1 MLQRVFSQGGKVMK
15 ARFAGIFVVCFF
27 VGFAS
32 TCLMPCASSAAEDQ
46 PSAKPAAEAKGGMS
60 AEELNR
66 QLNNPV
72 SSVWSIVF
80 QNNYTQLKSGS
91 KDAPGWDEGDDKWYY
106 NLNFQP
112 VLPLPLTSKW
122 NLINR
127 PVIPIFADRPVL
139 ESDGFHEVDGLGD
152 IALVS
157 LLSPAKTAGG
167 FLWGVGP
174 TLIFPTATKDELGQ
188 EKWQAGPAA
197 VGLYLGKEWIFGAFP
212 QHWWSY
218 AGNDDRK
225 STSQTNIQY
234 FIWRLLPGQ
243 WQIGTAPNILVD
255 WKADDDDDKLT
266 LPVGLGVGK
275 LFKIGGLPIKC
286 ILEGQYAV
294 VHPDDYGQ
302 EWNIRFT
309 VTPVLPSLI
318 KSPLF
323 K

>member
-1 MLQRVFSQGGKVMK
+1 MNT
-15 ARFAGIFVVCFF
+15 RFNSVCIRSFLVGWGFVLFMSVTGA
-27 VGFAS
+27 VWAE
-32 TCLMPCASSAAEDQ
+32 AQSSAT
-46 PSAKPAAEAKGGMS
+46 PSAEARGAMS

-72 SSVWSIVF
+72 SSVWSMVF

-91 KDAPGWDEGDDKWYY
+91 QDVPGWDEGDDKWFY

-112 VLPLPLTSKW
+112 VLPLPLTRDW

-127 PVIPIFADRPVL
+127 PVFPIFVDRPVL
-139 ESDGFHEVDGLGD
+139 ESDGFNEAAGLGD
-152 IALVS
+152 IGLVS

-174 TLIFPTATKDELGQ
+174 SFIFPTASKDELGQ

-197 VGLYLGKEWIFGAFP
+197 VGLHLGKEWIFGAFP
-212 QHWWSY
+212 QHWWSF

-234 FIWRLLPGQ
+234 FIWRLLPDQ
-243 WQIGTAPNILVD
+243 WQIGTAPNIQID
-255 WKADDDDDKLT
+255 WKADDDDKLT
-266 LPVGLGVGK
+266 LPVGLGMGK
-275 LFKIGGLPIKC
+275 LFKIGGLPIKF

-294 VHPDDYGQ
+294 ISPDDFGQ

-318 KSPLF
+318 KDPIF
-323 K
+323 D

>member
-1 MLQRVFSQGGKVMK
+1 MNTRFNSFF
-15 ARFAGIFVVCFF
+15 ARSFLVGWGFVLFMSVSGA
-27 VGFAS
+27 VSAE
-32 TCLMPCASSAAEDQ
+32 AQSSATA
-46 PSAKPAAEAKGGMS
+46 PAEAKGEMS

-72 SSVWSIVF
+72 SSVWSMVF

-91 KDAPGWDEGDDKWYY
+91 QDVPGWDEGDDKWFY

-112 VLPLPLTSKW
+112 VLPLPLTRDW

-127 PVIPIFADRPVL
+127 PVFPIFADRPVL
-139 ESDGFHEVDGLGD
+139 ESDGFDETGGLGD
-152 IALVS
+152 IGLVS
-157 LLSPAKTAGG
+157 LLSPAKTSGG
-167 FLWGVGP
+167 FFWGVGP
-174 TLIFPTATKDELGQ
+174 SFIFPSASKDELGQ

-197 VGLYLGKEWIFGAFP
+197 VGLHLGKEWIFGAFP
-212 QHWWSY
+212 QHWWSV
-218 AGNDDRK
+218 AGNSDRK

-234 FIWRLLPGQ
+234 FIWRLLPDQ
-243 WQIGTAPNILVD
+243 WQIGTAPNILID
-255 WKADDDDDKLT
+255 WKADDDDKLT

-275 LFKIGGLPIKC
+275 LFKIGGLPIKF

-294 VHPDDYGQ
+294 ISPDDFGQ

-318 KSPLF
+318 KDPIF
-323 K
+323 D

>member
-1 MLQRVFSQGGKVMK
+1 MDRNKLLTLAVFV
-15 ARFAGIFVVCFF
+15 ALLFIY
-27 VGFAS
+27 VGEVLPA
-32 TCLMPCASSAAEDQ
+32 DIQ
-46 PSAKPAAEAKGGMS
+46 PSAASAAEAKGAMS

-72 SSVWSIVF
+72 SSVWSMVF

-91 KDAPGWDEGDDKWYY
+91 RDVPGWDEGDEKWFY

-112 VLPLPLTSKW
+112 VLPLPLTRDW

-127 PVIPIFADRPVL
+127 PVFPIFADRPVL
-139 ESDGFHEVDGLGD
+139 KTDGFDEVDGLGD
-152 IALVS
+152 IGLVS

-167 FLWGVGP
+167 LLWGVGP
-174 TLIFPTATKDELGQ
+174 TFIFPTATKDELGQ

-197 VGLYLGKEWIFGAFP
+197 VGVYLGKEWIFGAFP
-212 QHWWSY
+212 QHWWSF

-234 FIWRLLPGQ
+234 FIWRLFPGQ
-243 WQIGTAPNILVD
+243 WQIGTAPNILID
-255 WKADDDDDKLT
+255 WKADNDNKLT

-275 LFKIGGLPIKC
+275 LLKIGGLPIKF

-294 VHPDDYGQ
+294 IHPDDFGQ

-318 KSPLF
+318 KNPIF
-323 K
+323 D

>member
-1 MLQRVFSQGGKVMK
+1 
-15 ARFAGIFVVCFF
+15 
-27 VGFAS
+27 
-32 TCLMPCASSAAEDQ
+32 
-46 PSAKPAAEAKGGMS
+46 MS

-72 SSVWSIVF
+72 SSVWSMVF

-91 KDAPGWDEGDDKWYY
+91 QDVPGWDEGDDKWFY

-112 VLPLPLTSKW
+112 VLPLPLTRDW

-127 PVIPIFADRPVL
+127 PVFPIFADRPVL
-139 ESDGFHEVDGLGD
+139 ESDGFDETGGLGD
-152 IALVS
+152 IGLVS

-174 TLIFPTATKDELGQ
+174 AFIFPTASKDELGQ

-197 VGLYLGKEWIFGAFP
+197 VGLHLGKEWIFGAFP
-212 QHWWSY
+212 QHWWSF

-234 FIWRLLPGQ
+234 FIWRLLPDQ
-243 WQIGTAPNILVD
+243 WQIGTAPNILID
-255 WKADDDDDKLT
+255 WKADDDNKLT

-275 LFKIGGLPIKC
+275 LFKIGGLPIKF

-294 VHPDDYGQ
+294 ISPDDFGQ

-318 KSPLF
+318 KDPIF
-323 K
+323 D

>member
-1 MLQRVFSQGGKVMK
+1 MSWSFTNVPAIADEGQG
-15 ARFAGIFVVCFF
+15 
-27 VGFAS
+27 
-32 TCLMPCASSAAEDQ
+32 T
-46 PSAKPAAEAKGGMS
+46 MS

-72 SSVWSIVF
+72 SSVWSMVF
-80 QNNYTQLKSGS
+80 QNNYTQLKNNFE
-91 KDAPGWDEGDDKWYY
+91 DVPGWDKGDEKWFYS
-106 NLNFQP
+106 LNFQP
-112 VLPLPLTSKW
+112 VLPLPLTSEW

-127 PVIPIFADRPVL
+127 PVFPIYAGRPIL
-139 ESDGFHEVDGLGD
+139 ESDGFENADGLGD

-157 LLSPAKTAGG
+157 LLSPAKTPGS

-174 TLIFPTATKDELGQ
+174 TFIFPTASKDELGQ

-212 QHWWSY
+212 QHWWSF
-218 AGNDDRK
+218 AGNGDRQ

-234 FIWRLLPGQ
+234 FIWRLLPDQ
-243 WQIGTAPNILVD
+243 WQIGMAPNITID
-255 WKADDDDDKLT
+255 WEADDDNKLT

-275 LFKIGGLPIKC
+275 LFKVGGLPIKF

-294 VHPDDYGQ
+294 ISPDDFGQ

-318 KSPLF
+318 KDPIF
-323 K
+323 N

>member
-1 MLQRVFSQGGKVMK
+1 MNT
-15 ARFAGIFVVCFF
+15 RFNSFFTRSFLVGWGFVLFMSVSGA
-27 VGFAS
+27 VSAE
-32 TCLMPCASSAAEDQ
+32 AQSSATA
-46 PSAKPAAEAKGGMS
+46 PAEAKGEMS

-72 SSVWSIVF
+72 SSVWSMVF

-91 KDAPGWDEGDDKWYY
+91 QDVPGWDEGDDKWFY

-112 VLPLPLTSKW
+112 VLPLPLTRDW

-127 PVIPIFADRPVL
+127 PVFPIFADRPVL
-139 ESDGFHEVDGLGD
+139 KSDGFDETGGLGD
-152 IALVS
+152 IGLVS
-157 LLSPAKTAGG
+157 LFSPAKTSGG
-167 FLWGVGP
+167 FLWGFGP
-174 TLIFPTATKDELGQ
+174 SFIFPTASKDELGQ

-197 VGLYLGKEWIFGAFP
+197 VGLHLGKEWIFGVFP
-212 QHWWSY
+212 QHWWSF

-234 FIWRLLPGQ
+234 FIWRLLPDQ
-243 WQIGTAPNILVD
+243 WQIGTAPNILID
-255 WKADDDDDKLT
+255 WKADDDDKLT

-275 LFKIGGLPIKC
+275 LFKIGGLPIKF

-294 VHPDDYGQ
+294 ISPDDFGQ

-318 KSPLF
+318 KDPIF
-323 K
+323 D

>member
-1 MLQRVFSQGGKVMK
+1 MSNHWSRCLISLLPFVLALIFALTPKIVQASESQPP
-15 ARFAGIFVVCFF
+15 AISQTE
-27 VGFAS
+27 S
-32 TCLMPCASSAAEDQ
+32 T
-46 PSAKPAAEAKGGMS
+46 GRMS

-72 SSVWSIVF
+72 SSVWSMVF
-80 QNNYTQLKSGS
+80 QNNYTQLKNDTM
-91 KDAPGWDEGDDKWYY
+91 DAPGWDKGDDKWFY

-112 VLPLPLTSKW
+112 VLPLPLTSEW

-127 PVIPIFADRPVL
+127 PVIPLFADRPVL
-139 ESDGFHEVDGLGD
+139 ESDGFNDVDGMGD
-152 IALVS
+152 IAFVS
-157 LLSPAKTAGG
+157 LLSPAKTAGS
-167 FLWGVGP
+167 FLWGAGP
-174 TLIFPTATKDELGQ
+174 TFIFPTASKDELGQ

-197 VGLYLGKEWIFGAFP
+197 VGLHLGKEWIFGVFP
-212 QHWWSY
+212 QHWWSF

-234 FIWRLLPGQ
+234 FIWRLFPGQ
-243 WQIGTAPNILVD
+243 WQVGTAPNISID
-255 WKADDDDDKLT
+255 WKADGDNKLT

-275 LFKIGGLPIKC
+275 LFKIGGLPIKF

-294 VHPDDYGQ
+294 VHPDDFGQ
-302 EWNIRFT
+302 RWNMRFT

>member
-1 MLQRVFSQGGKVMK
+1 MSVSGAVSAEAQ
-15 ARFAGIFVVCFF
+15 
-27 VGFAS
+27 
-32 TCLMPCASSAAEDQ
+32 SSATA
-46 PSAKPAAEAKGGMS
+46 PAEARGAMS

-72 SSVWSIVF
+72 SSVWSMVF

-91 KDAPGWDEGDDKWYY
+91 QDVPGWDEGDDKWFY

-112 VLPLPLTSKW
+112 VLPLPLTRDW

-127 PVIPIFADRPVL
+127 PVFPIFADRPVL
-139 ESDGFHEVDGLGD
+139 KSDGFDETGGLGD
-152 IALVS
+152 IGLVS
-157 LLSPAKTAGG
+157 LFSPAKTSGG
-167 FLWGVGP
+167 FLWGFGP
-174 TLIFPTATKDELGQ
+174 SFIFPTASKDELGQ

-197 VGLYLGKEWIFGAFP
+197 VGLHLGKEWIFGVFP
-212 QHWWSY
+212 QHWWSF

-234 FIWRLLPGQ
+234 FIWRLLPDQ
-243 WQIGTAPNILVD
+243 WQIGTAPNILID
-255 WKADDDDDKLT
+255 WKADDDDKLT

-275 LFKIGGLPIKC
+275 LFKIGGLPIKF

-294 VHPDDYGQ
+294 ISPDDFGQ

-318 KSPLF
+318 KDPIF
-323 K
+323 D

>member
-1 MLQRVFSQGGKVMK
+1 MSNHWSRCLISLLPFVLALIFALTPKIVQASESQ
-15 ARFAGIFVVCFF
+15 
-27 VGFAS
+27 
-32 TCLMPCASSAAEDQ
+32 P
-46 PSAKPAAEAKGGMS
+46 PAISQTESKGRMS

-72 SSVWSIVF
+72 SSVWSMVF
-80 QNNYTQLKSGS
+80 QNNYTQLKNDTM
-91 KDAPGWDEGDDKWYY
+91 DAPGWDKGDDKWFY

-112 VLPLPLTSKW
+112 VLPLPLTSEW

-127 PVIPIFADRPVL
+127 PVIALFADRPVL
-139 ESDGFHEVDGLGD
+139 ESDGINDVDGMGD
-152 IALVS
+152 IAFVS
-157 LLSPAKTAGG
+157 LLSPAKTAGS
-167 FLWGVGP
+167 FLWGAGP
-174 TLIFPTATKDELGQ
+174 TFIFPTASKDELGQ

-197 VGLYLGKEWIFGAFP
+197 VGLHLGKEWIFGVFP
-212 QHWWSY
+212 QHWWSF

-234 FIWRLLPGQ
+234 FIWRLFPGQ
-243 WQIGTAPNILVD
+243 WQVGTAPNISID
-255 WKADDDDDKLT
+255 WKADGNNKLT

-275 LFKIGGLPIKC
+275 LFKIGGLPIKF

-294 VHPDDYGQ
+294 VHPDDFGQ
-302 EWNIRFT
+302 RWNMRFT

>member
-1 MLQRVFSQGGKVMK
+1 MK
-15 ARFAGIFVVCFF
+15 KGFAIFFIQCLF
-27 VGFAS
+27 VGLLFVFFIYEGEV
-32 TCLMPCASSAAEDQ
+32 LSADVQ
-46 PSAKPAAEAKGGMS
+46 PSASPATEAKGTMS

-72 SSVWSIVF
+72 SSVWSMVF
-80 QNNYTQLKSGS
+80 QNNYTQVKNDFG
-91 KDAPGWDEGDDKWYY
+91 DVPGWDEGDDKWYY

-112 VLPLPLTSKW
+112 VLPLPLTRDW

-127 PVIPIFADRPVL
+127 PVFPIFADRPVL
-139 ESDGFHEVDGLGD
+139 ESDGFDEVDGMGD
-152 IALVS
+152 IGLVS

-167 FLWGVGP
+167 LLWGVGP
-174 TLIFPTATKDELGQ
+174 TFIFPTATKDELGQ
-188 EKWQAGPAA
+188 EKWQTGPAA

-212 QHWWSY
+212 QHWWSF

-234 FIWRLLPGQ
+234 FIWRLFPGQ
-243 WQIGTAPNILVD
+243 WQVGTAPNILID
-255 WKADDDDDKLT
+255 WKADDDNKLT

-275 LFKIGGLPIKC
+275 LFKIGGLPIKF
-286 ILEGQYAV
+286 ILEGQYAAI
-294 VHPDDYGQ
+294 HPDDFGQ

-318 KSPLF
+318 KSPIF

>member
-1 MLQRVFSQGGKVMK
+1 MPTPWSTGLMRKLYFGLALTLASM
-15 ARFAGIFVVCFF
+15 AGVVQ
-27 VGFAS
+27 
-32 TCLMPCASSAAEDQ
+32 AAETQ
-46 PSAKPAAEAKGGMS
+46 PSAAPPAEAKGGMS

-72 SSVWSIVF
+72 SSVWSMVF

-91 KDAPGWDEGDDKWYY
+91 QDFPGWDEGDDKWFY

-112 VLPLPLTSKW
+112 VLPLPLTRDW

-127 PVIPIFADRPVL
+127 PVFPIFADRPVL
-139 ESDGFHEVDGLGD
+139 KSDGFDETGGLGD
-152 IALVS
+152 IGLVS

-174 TLIFPTATKDELGQ
+174 AFIFPTASKDELGQ

-197 VGLYLGKEWIFGAFP
+197 VGLHLGKEWIFGAFP
-212 QHWWSY
+212 QHWWSF

-234 FIWRLLPGQ
+234 FIWRLLPDQ
-243 WQIGTAPNILVD
+243 WQIGMAPNITID
-255 WKADDDDDKLT
+255 WEADDDNKLT

-275 LFKIGGLPIKC
+275 LFKIGGLPIKF

-294 VHPDDYGQ
+294 ISPDDFGQ

-318 KSPLF
+318 KDPIF
-323 K
+323 D

>member
-1 MLQRVFSQGGKVMK
+1 MK
-15 ARFAGIFVVCFF
+15 TGFPIFFTQCLF
-27 VGFAS
+27 VGLLFIFFINVGEV
-32 TCLMPCASSAAEDQ
+32 LSADAQ
-46 PSAKPAAEAKGGMS
+46 PSAAPAAEAKGAMS

-72 SSVWSIVF
+72 SSVWSMVF

-91 KDAPGWDEGDDKWYY
+91 KDAPGWDEGDDKWFY

-112 VLPLPLTSKW
+112 VLPLPLTRDW

-127 PVIPIFADRPVL
+127 PVFPIFADRPVL
-139 ESDGFHEVDGLGD
+139 ESDGFDEVDGLGD
-152 IALVS
+152 IGLVS

-174 TLIFPTATKDELGQ
+174 SFIFPTASKDELGQ

-197 VGLYLGKEWIFGAFP
+197 VGLHLGKEWIFGAFP
-212 QHWWSY
+212 QHWWSF

-234 FIWRLLPGQ
+234 FIWRLFPGQ
-243 WQIGTAPNILVD
+243 WQVGTAPNILID
-255 WKADDDDDKLT
+255 WKADDDNKLT

-286 ILEGQYAV
+286 ILEGQYAAI
-294 VHPDDYGQ
+294 HPDDFGQ

-318 KSPLF
+318 KNPIF

>member
-1 MLQRVFSQGGKVMK
+1 MSTSFNSAFIRSFLVGWG
-15 ARFAGIFVVCFF
+15 FVLFMSVSWA
-27 VGFAS
+27 VSAE
-32 TCLMPCASSAAEDQ
+32 AQSSAT
-46 PSAKPAAEAKGGMS
+46 PSAEARGAMS

-72 SSVWSIVF
+72 SSVWSMVF
-80 QNNYTQLKSGS
+80 QNNYTRLKSGS
-91 KDAPGWDEGDDKWYY
+91 QDVPGWDEGDDKWFY

-112 VLPLPLTSKW
+112 VLPLPLTRDW

-127 PVIPIFADRPVL
+127 PVFPTFADRPVL
-139 ESDGFHEVDGLGD
+139 ESDGFDETGGLGD
-152 IALVS
+152 IGLVS

-174 TLIFPTATKDELGQ
+174 SFIFPTASKDELGQ

-197 VGLYLGKEWIFGAFP
+197 VGLHLGKEWIFGAFP
-212 QHWWSY
+212 QHWWSF

-234 FIWRLLPGQ
+234 FIWRLLPDQ
-243 WQIGTAPNILVD
+243 WQIGMAPNITID
-255 WKADDDDDKLT
+255 WKADDDDKLT

-275 LFKIGGLPIKC
+275 LFKIGGLPIKF

-294 VHPDDYGQ
+294 ISPDDFGQ

-318 KSPLF
+318 KDPIF
-323 K
+323 N

>member
-1 MLQRVFSQGGKVMK
+1 MKTGSAIFFTQRL
-15 ARFAGIFVVCFF
+15 F
-27 VGFAS
+27 VGLSFIFFIYVGEV
-32 TCLMPCASSAAEDQ
+32 LSADAQ
-46 PSAKPAAEAKGGMS
+46 PPAAPAAEAKGAMS

-72 SSVWSIVF
+72 SSVWSMVF

-91 KDAPGWDEGDDKWYY
+91 QDVPGWDEGDDKWFY

-112 VLPLPLTSKW
+112 VLPLPLTRDW

-127 PVIPIFADRPVL
+127 PVFPIFADRPVL
-139 ESDGFHEVDGLGD
+139 ESDGFDEVDGMGD
-152 IALVS
+152 IGLVS

-167 FLWGVGP
+167 LLWGVGP

-212 QHWWSY
+212 QHWWSF

-234 FIWRLLPGQ
+234 FIWRLFPGQ
-243 WQIGTAPNILVD
+243 WQIGTAPNILID
-255 WKADDDDDKLT
+255 WKADDDNKLT

-275 LFKIGGLPIKC
+275 LFKIGGLPIKF

-294 VHPDDYGQ
+294 IHPDDFGQ

>member
-1 MLQRVFSQGGKVMK
+1 LYFGLSLALASM
-15 ARFAGIFVVCFF
+15 AGIVQ
-27 VGFAS
+27 AAES
-32 TCLMPCASSAAEDQ
+32 QPSSA
-46 PSAKPAAEAKGGMS
+46 PSAESNGGMS

-72 SSVWSIVF
+72 SSVWSMVF

-91 KDAPGWDEGDDKWYY
+91 QDVPGWDEGDDKWFYS
-106 NLNFQP
+106 LNFQP
-112 VLPLPLTSKW
+112 VLPLPLTRDW

-127 PVIPIFADRPVL
+127 PVFPIFADRPVL
-139 ESDGFHEVDGLGD
+139 ESDGFDEADGLGD
-152 IALVS
+152 MALVS
-157 LLSPAKTAGG
+157 LLSPSKTAGS

-174 TLIFPTATKDELGQ
+174 SYIFPTASKDELGQ

-212 QHWWSY
+212 QHWWSF
-218 AGNDDRK
+218 AGNDDRQ

-234 FIWRLLPGQ
+234 FIWRLLPDQ
-243 WQIGTAPNILVD
+243 WQIGTAPNILID
-255 WKADDDDDKLT
+255 WKADDDDKLT

-275 LFKIGGLPIKC
+275 LFKIGGLPIKF

-294 VHPDDYGQ
+294 ISPDDFGQ

-318 KSPLF
+318 QNPIF
-323 K
+323 D